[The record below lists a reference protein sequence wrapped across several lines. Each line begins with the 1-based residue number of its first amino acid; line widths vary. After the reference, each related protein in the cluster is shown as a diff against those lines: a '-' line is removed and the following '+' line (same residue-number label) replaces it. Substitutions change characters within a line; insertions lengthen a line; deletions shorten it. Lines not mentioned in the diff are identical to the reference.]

1 MPDAS
6 QDSGSVLVIDDNIVT
21 RRLLQLHLSAL
32 GYRSTIA
39 ENGEVGLELA
49 QREPPDAV
57 LLDIQ
62 MPGID
67 GVEVCRR
74 LRSSERTRALPIL
87 IVTALSDTDA
97 RVAAF
102 EAGADDYVTKP
113 FEARELGARLRAH
126 VTLAQQRGRLA
137 AMAGVFNTLRM
148 LTHEFNNPL
157 QTVVGGLQ
165 MTADLDADAEQHAEG
180 LRMAREGAEEIRQL
194 AQQLHTLVEPV
205 FKASPLGPM
214 LDIEASARRSES
226 GGGS

>member
-1 MPDAS
+1 MTDAS
-6 QDSGSVLVIDDNIVT
+6 QEGPRVLVIDDNIVT

-49 QREPPDAV
+49 QREPPEAV

-102 EAGADDYVTKP
+102 DAGADDYVTKP

-126 VTLAQQRGRLA
+126 VTLATQRSRLA
-137 AMAGVFNTLRM
+137 IMRL
-148 LTHEFNNPL
+148 
-157 QTVVGGLQ
+157 
-165 MTADLDADAEQHAEG
+165 
-180 LRMAREGAEEIRQL
+180 
-194 AQQLHTLVEPV
+194 
-205 FKASPLGPM
+205 
-214 LDIEASARRSES
+214 
-226 GGGS
+226 